1 MSQRDGYVFVYDITS
16 KASLAKLEPYF
27 ELHKILNLDDGR
39 DVPIMLVANKKDLVS
54 QVYNNQFNMS

>member
-1 MSQRDGYVFVYDITS
+1 
-16 KASLAKLEPYF
+16 
-27 ELHKILNLDDGR
+27 LNLDDGR